1 MTKFILGIGISVAF
15 ACAILPASAQD
26 TAIVNPAV
34 QYQTLEGWGT
44 SLSWFANGVGSW
56 PEPVRSNLIDSLFA
70 APPDGLGLTY
80 ARYNIGGGDCPSC
93 KTIPYPHDV
102 PGYQPAANAP
112 YDWTADASQR
122 WVARRAYADGAVFL
136 EAQSN
141 SAPWWMTITG
151 SSTGGVKGVPNIS
164 GAYTGSNK
172 GSFADYLATV
182 IGHFQSD
189 YGLTFRALDPTN
201 EPDEAWWT
209 YQNTKQEGCAFA
221 PEDEQSVIK
230 SLASL
235 LPGQSP
241 LTHVV
246 GMDAYNLNH
255 ALARLANYSS
265 ATMDAITEVNTHTY
279 AGNNR
284 AELAAATAAAGKRMV
299 MSEWGSSD
307 ISGKDISREITRDM
321 TNMKPVAWAIWQPD
335 WPGLVKVDYKAHT
348 FSKNKA
354 YYVFANYTHFIR
366 PGYIF
371 VAINDN
377 NSLAAYDQRSHA
389 LTIVT
394 TNWKSASQSVTYQL
408 SNFHELGTNAQ
419 GYQTSATQDLADIG
433 TVRISNGS
441 FTATLPPNSVTSWV
455 ISNAVYAPSA
465 KSHNDSSFRYSGS
478 NCGSTWCST
487 KQKGAYRGD
496 YHWSSQPESYYTLTF
511 SGTQARVYGSRANDR
526 GIASFSVDGGAET
539 DVDLYA
545 TSRTDSELIYATPS
559 LLPGP
564 HSLKVRVSGLKN
576 ANATNVIVQA
586 DRVDVVP

>member
-1 MTKFILGIGISVAF
+1 
-15 ACAILPASAQD
+15 
-26 TAIVNPAV
+26 
-34 QYQTLEGWGT
+34 
-44 SLSWFANGVGSW
+44 
-56 PEPVRSNLIDSLFA
+56 
-70 APPDGLGLTY
+70 
-80 ARYNIGGGDCPSC
+80 
-93 KTIPYPHDV
+93 
-102 PGYQPAANAP
+102 
-112 YDWTADASQR
+112 
-122 WVARRAYADGAVFL
+122 
-136 EAQSN
+136 
-141 SAPWWMTITG
+141 
-151 SSTGGVKGVPNIS
+151 
-164 GAYTGSNK
+164 
-172 GSFADYLATV
+172 
-182 IGHFQSD
+182 
-189 YGLTFRALDPTN
+189 
-201 EPDEAWWT
+201 
-209 YQNTKQEGCAFA
+209 
-221 PEDEQSVIK
+221 
-230 SLASL
+230 
-235 LPGQSP
+235 
-241 LTHVV
+241 
-246 GMDAYNLNH
+246 MDAYNLNH